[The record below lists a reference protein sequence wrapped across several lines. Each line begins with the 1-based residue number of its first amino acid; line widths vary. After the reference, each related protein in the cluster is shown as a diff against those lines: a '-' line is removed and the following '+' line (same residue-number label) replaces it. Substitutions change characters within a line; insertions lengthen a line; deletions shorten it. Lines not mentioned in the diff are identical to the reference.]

1 MLRWVLVQQETRN
14 WHMIISSTI
23 QIEETTS
30 SIQHV
35 FAFCPTYEQRT
46 IDILPIDFYP
56 TKGFTPELTFGEQE
70 MTINYY
76 SQSVYR
82 VYVNVTKAMNINF
95 KSFCIKV
102 IARFTK
108 LWIR

>member
-1 MLRWVLVQQETRN
+1 MT
-14 WHMIISSTI
+14 MSSII

-35 FAFCPTYEQRT
+35 FAFCPTYQQRT

-82 VYVNVTKAMNINF
+82 VYGKVIEAVRINP
-95 KSFCIKV
+95 KSFYIKA
-102 IARFTK
+102 ITRFTK